1 VGAGSAPV
9 RDRECGG
16 LAEGVGGPALGV
28 LVDVVGDRA
37 MGAIVSDNMFVIV
50 SLPNFYAGG
59 FAELVDVLGCGVFD
73 LTNKLSKFDRI
84 LGNRVTRSFLNFE
97 DEVDMVGHDDPT
109 LDRDSRILKTE
120 CL

>member
-16 LAEGVGGPALGV
+16 LAEGVHGPAFGV
-28 LVDVVGDRA
+28 LVDVVGDRP
-37 MGAIVSDNMFVIV
+37 MGAIVPDDPFVV
-50 SLPNFYAGG
+50 VTLPDFYARGV
-59 FAELVDVLGCGVFD
+59 AELVDLFGRVVLQ
-73 LTNKLSKFDRI
+73 LTDKLADRDRI
-84 LGNRVTRSFLNFE
+84 LGNRITRSLLNFE

-109 LDRDSRILKTE
+109 LDRDSRIPKTE